1 MRLGLA
7 AGMLH
12 GGIAG
17 SANAP
22 VCSAAV
28 LVLVAAIGLAW
39 ARVSAARSGGG
50 GPSTSLGR
58 LRSPY
63 SRTCAGM
70 SASSF
75 SCVPAHPL
83 RHENDA
89 AKVRANVNGL
99 MRGALSVR
107 LGPLSA
113 GFGPWGTAEG
123 TCLWKS
129 MRARPARAAGLLCGL
144 ERGRL
149 APALGLARQ
158 LVEAGL
164 GLGVHH
170 AGRDDDLGRVLH
182 AHAHGVDAGARHEAY
197 EARGRQHAGRHEYAD
212 ELLAGHLGRDLLRR
226 LARHEH

>member
-39 ARVSAARSGGG
+39 ARVSVARSGGG

-129 MRARPARAAGLLCGL
+129 MRAR
-144 ERGRL
+144 
-149 APALGLARQ
+149 AP
-158 LVEAGL
+158 
-164 GLGVHH
+164 
-170 AGRDDDLGRVLH
+170 
-182 AHAHGVDAGARHEAY
+182 
-197 EARGRQHAGRHEYAD
+197 RGRQAYCAASSGAGLRP
-212 ELLAGHLGRDLLRR
+212 LLDLRASSLRR
-226 LARHEH
+226 AWVSGFTMPAEMMILAASSTLMRTG